1 MPVEPVSV
9 SNVSQLL
16 FVNLSS
22 ADSINFLRDQM
33 RALSVVLFLRT
44 LVAPT
49 VCMAVV
55 MVLVIVRLGFPSLCY
70 SVRGGSMREDD
81 GCLRLESIMGGLF

>member
-1 MPVEPVSV
+1 MPVELVSV

-44 LVAPT
+44 LVALSQNLSPAMT
-49 VCMAVV
+49 SSSFCLQLVV
-55 MVLVIVRLGFPSLCY
+55 
-70 SVRGGSMREDD
+70 
-81 GCLRLESIMGGLF
+81 